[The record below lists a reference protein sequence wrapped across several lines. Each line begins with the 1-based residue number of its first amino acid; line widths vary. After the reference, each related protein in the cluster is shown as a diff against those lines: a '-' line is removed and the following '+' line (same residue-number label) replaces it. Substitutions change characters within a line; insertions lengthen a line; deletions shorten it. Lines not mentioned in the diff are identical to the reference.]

1 MKMYGIGRH
10 SHEEISQIICADFQA
25 LLDFLADKP
34 FLMGDQRATLDATAY
49 GYIGNFMQPR

>member
-1 MKMYGIGRH
+1 M
-10 SHEEISQIICADFQA
+10 EEISQIIGADFQDFS
-25 LLDFLADKP
+25 DFLAEEP